1 VFLTTEKESFVFWKI
16 FIFNENEEREGGN
29 LIYILELELLLV
41 LVFPKCSK
49 KLASFHE
56 ITSNLKSSFCR

>member
-1 VFLTTEKESFVFWKI
+1 LYFGKFSYLKKRLLVA
-16 FIFNENEEREGGN
+16 NENEEREGGN

>member
-1 VFLTTEKESFVFWKI
+1 MA
-16 FIFNENEEREGGN
+16 NENEEREGGN